1 MSHSCPTTRVVSNN
15 EQGFVVI
22 NASDYSPA
30 VHTLYEEP
38 PVAPVAPVAPVEPTP
53 VVTKFTKKAQ

>member
-1 MSHSCPTTRVVSNN
+1 MSHCCPTTRVVSNN

-22 NASDYSPA
+22 NASDYNPA
-30 VHTLYEEP
+30 VHTLY
-38 PVAPVAPVAPVEPTP
+38 EPTP

>member
-1 MSHSCPTTRVVSNN
+1 MSHCCPTTRVVSNN

-22 NASDYSPA
+22 NASDYNPA
-30 VHTLYEEP
+30 VHMLYEEP

>member
-1 MSHSCPTTRVVSNN
+1 MSHCCPTTRVVSNN

-22 NASDYSPA
+22 NASDYNPA

>member
-22 NASDYSPA
+22 NASDYNPETHVLYTEPA
-30 VHTLYEEP
+30 PAPTEP
-38 PVAPVAPVAPVEPTP
+38 AAEAAPAP
-53 VVTKFTKKAQ
+53 VVTKFTKAK